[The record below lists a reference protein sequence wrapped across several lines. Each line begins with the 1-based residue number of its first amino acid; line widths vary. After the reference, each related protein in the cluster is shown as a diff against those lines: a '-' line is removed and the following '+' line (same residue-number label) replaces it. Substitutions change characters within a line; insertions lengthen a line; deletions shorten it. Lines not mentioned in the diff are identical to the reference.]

1 MKDLFND
8 LCSYMCGDLNAFTFL
23 NEDDLKK
30 VSVFFQ
36 HKTFKAGEVLWEE
49 GSPCGYTAF
58 IISGR
63 VQVKKRTEFKGNQVV
78 LGVYN
83 KGAYV
88 GTLCLLD
95 GSPRAVTAEALDD
108 VCVIVI
114 TRKNFDKLSKSHP
127 EIATAIMKG
136 MMLAIS
142 KRLKK
147 SFDRLV
153 AVF

>member
-1 MKDLFND
+1 MEDLFKDL
-8 LCSYMCGDLNAFTFL
+8 CAYMSGNMNAFTFL
-23 NEDDLKK
+23 SKDDLKK
-30 VSVFFQ
+30 VSVFFE
-36 HKTFKAGEVLWEE
+36 HKTFKAGEILWKE
-49 GSPCGYTAF
+49 GAPCGYVAF

-63 VQVKKRTEFKGNQVV
+63 VQVKKKTEFKGNQVV
-78 LGVYN
+78 LGVYK

-88 GTLCLLD
+88 GALCLLD

-108 VCVIVI
+108 ACVIVI
-114 TRKNFDKLSKSHP
+114 TRKNFDKLSKSYP

>member
-1 MKDLFND
+1 MEKLFKD
-8 LCSYMCGDLNAFTFL
+8 LCSYMRGDQNAFSFL
-23 NEDDLKK
+23 SEDDLKK
-30 VSVFFQ
+30 VSEFFQ
-36 HKTFKAGEVLWEE
+36 HRTFRAGDILWEE
-49 GSPCGYTAF
+49 GTPCEYVAF
-58 IISGR
+58 IVSGR
-63 VQVKKRTEFKGNQVV
+63 VQVKKKTEFKRNKVV

-83 KGAYV
+83 KGSYV
-88 GTLCLLD
+88 GALCLLD

-114 TRKNFDKLSKSHP
+114 TPESFDKLSKSYP